1 MKKRTLSSFLNYENT
16 RFQVDTVADITV
28 VKKGEAG
35 NKNRNKI
42 SIADYEGKSQLKD
55 VHEKGELEVIIG
67 AEIYSLQK
75 TC

>member
-1 MKKRTLSSFLNYENT
+1 MR
-16 RFQVDTVADITV
+16 
-28 VKKGEAG
+28 
-35 NKNRNKI
+35 
-42 SIADYEGKSQLKD
+42 GKSKLKD